1 MLLPLAS
8 SSYCVPAFLLGPD
21 SYKMSKTGFL
31 VARNR
36 VPWGR
41 QICKWRT
48 WKTAMWVWVA
58 LCLLL
63 ISLCPHSS
71 SKAVFSCVPIVTF
84 FDCLSVYPKDQY
96 LLFLSG
102 ATFYKRSHAF
112 LHENIIINDL
122 CWFSIVPEY
131 ELPSFLVLLTSAG
144 KPLPLVCFCFSAL
157 NGYLFGNFPEPDM
170 CVGESVSWHLFGM
183 GNEID
188 IHSIYFYGNTFIS
201 RGHRTDVVNL
211 FPATFLTTEMIA
223 ENPGKWM
230 ITCQVSDHLQGKR
243 TKTSVEMLA
252 MGQ

>member
-1 MLLPLAS
+1 MRKADMQMKELENCQERMNSTLPTSDLIVSTEQPQGCFQLCADYHFVWLLV
-8 SSYCVPAFLLGPD
+8 Y
-21 SYKMSKTGFL
+21 
-31 VARNR
+31 
-36 VPWGR
+36 
-41 QICKWRT
+41 
-48 WKTAMWVWVA
+48 
-58 LCLLL
+58 
-63 ISLCPHSS
+63 
-71 SKAVFSCVPIVTF
+71 
-84 FDCLSVYPKDQY
+84 LSRR
-96 LLFLSG
+96 LTN
-102 ATFYKRSHAF
+102 TFYFF
-112 LHENIIINDL
+112 LGLHFIKEAGLFCVKTLQPMIYAD
-122 CWFSIVPEY
+122 FPVVPEY

-144 KPLPLVCFCFSAL
+144 KPLPPVCFCFSAL

-211 FPATFLTTEMIA
+211 FPATFLTAEMIA